1 MTAVTAL
8 IQDVTILS
16 TDAAATTGTQR
27 RVLAQFALW
36 NNGTQVAGGTDT
48 LDVNVSTALAA
59 RTNLVL
65 SAIRSY
71 QIAQPLRN
79 GATLTEY
86 AGTVG
91 ISSTTLQITPKA
103 SSDWST
109 NATIPNTATL
119 ASPGAPYLLNVL
131 CDVS

>member
-1 MTAVTAL
+1 MAPVTAL

-27 RVLAQFALW
+27 RVLVQFALW
-36 NNGTQVAGGTDT
+36 NNGTAVAGGTDT
-48 LDVNVSTALAA
+48 LDVAVNTALAA

-91 ISSTTLQITPKA
+91 ISGNTLQITPKA

-109 NATIPNTATL
+109 NATIPSTASL